1 MYIKSSMLKV
11 ELLANHADAQL
22 IRVSSSIQGCLFE
35 MYYSADQ
42 LLAVYR
48 PATPILFLNAS
59 ALWGFDEYGFRKLIE
74 DTYSSTPVSEA
85 DDWIIQEVVLA
96 G

>member
-1 MYIKSSMLKV
+1 MYVKSRMLKL
-11 ELLANHADAQL
+11 EILANHADAQL
-22 IRVSSSIQGCLFE
+22 IRVESSIQGCLFD
-35 MYYSADQ
+35 MYYSADK

-48 PATPILFLNAS
+48 PGTPMLFLNTQ
-59 ALWGFDEYGFRKLIE
+59 ALWDFEEHGFRKLIE

-85 DDWIIQEVVLA
+85 DDFIIQEVVLA